1 MLLVIF
7 FNPYTDI
14 NALFLPVFF
23 SVSSTQRNKLLTSV
37 FEFGFCWC
45 SALTSPVDGTT
56 LSSLL
61 QGFLY
66 WCFFCNCQ
74 VVNYPFPL
82 GHSIHMALKCMK
94 LQVLKKDSQVL
105 YFV

>member
-1 MLLVIF
+1 MLLVFF
-7 FNPYTDI
+7 FNPYADI
-14 NALFLPVFF
+14 NAIFLPLFF

-45 SALTSPVDGTT
+45 SVLTSLVDGRT

-61 QGFLY
+61 QGVLY
-66 WCFFCNCQ
+66 WYFFCNCQ
-74 VVNYPFPL
+74 VVNYPFSL
-82 GHSIHMALKCMK
+82 GYLIHMALKCMK